1 MMKLCARAL
10 LVSLPLL
17 VTLQSAPAS
26 AQNVAAAD
34 ALFKKGEEEMAKK
47 NYREACPAFR
57 ESYKLDAAPGALHAL
72 GLCHA
77 EAGEIASA
85 VVRFDEYLRVVENL
99 PPNQKAKHADRAK
112 DAKERRDMLAPE
124 VPLLTLILPENAPPG
139 TRVVQ
144 DSIELSAVSLGMG
157 LPIDPGEHWVSTQA
171 PGGPVKEHRFSIL
184 KGEKRRIE
192 LTVEE
197 PPREPVKEVVP
208 PPTPPPEPP
217 PPVAPAPLPPP
228 PPPRSKLPA
237 YITLGAAGAS
247 AIVGTIFGI
256 HKLGLKSDFEAAP
269 TPELGD
275 EVNRASDVADISFA
289 MTGIL
294 GVAGAVLFF
303 RKDEPDETTP
313 ATATAKSGSARVFVA
328 PHVGPSG
335 GAVVVKVMF

>member
-72 GLCHA
+72 ALCHA

-99 PPNQKAKHADRAK
+99 PPNQKMKHTDRAK
-112 DAKERRDMLAPE
+112 EAKERRDLLAPE
-124 VPLLTLILPENAPPG
+124 VPELTLVLPENVPPG

-144 DSIELSAVSLGMG
+144 DSIELSAASIGIG
-157 LPIDPGEHWVSTQA
+157 LPIDPGEHWVSTQV
-171 PGGPVKEHRFSIL
+171 PGGPVKEHRLTIL
-184 KGEKRRIE
+184 KGERRRLE
-192 LTVEE
+192 LTIEE
-197 PPREPVKEVVP
+197 PPRAPVAVP
-208 PPTPPPEPP
+208 PPAPPAPPVEPP
-217 PPVAPAPLPPP
+217 PPPPEPLPPP

-247 AIVGTIFGI
+247 AIVGTIFGAQ
-256 HKLGLKSDFEAAP
+256 KLSLKSDFEAAP

-275 EVNRASDVADISFA
+275 DVNRASDIADVSFA

-303 RKDEPDETTP
+303 RKDEPEEP
-313 ATATAKSGSARVFVA
+313 APAAAKAGSLRVFVA

-335 GAVVVKVMF
+335 GAVVLKMTF